1 MKISA
6 IIPAA
11 GSGERYSSFKHK
23 LLEEVNGIPV
33 IIHTINA
40 ISAVEEIED
49 IIICAS
55 LDLIEKIS
63 EEVKKNNVLKV
74 KKIILGGKTR
84 QESVFKGLKELNKL
98 IEPDKKPDF
107 VLIHDGARPLISVD
121 VIKNTIL
128 TALEKNACIT
138 AVPVKDTIKR
148 VNNLT
153 GEVIETLNRQELWQ
167 IQTPQAFRFAEI
179 LKAHELFEGENL
191 TDDSALMEKA
201 GYKVFVS
208 EGSYKNIKIT
218 TEEDFKIIQAFLF

>member
-167 IQTPQAFRFAEI
+167 IQTPQVFRFAEI